1 MPPDGRGKND
11 GQGRGGRKGSR
22 KKAASRARS
31 AGSKSGVKRPASKK
45 AGKKSARKKAGARR
59 GRPAGGERKGTPRRT
74 AAARRRRRARI
85 VRALRRTGLVLAMA
99 AFVFGLFLAQW
110 VVRLD
115 REVVA
120 RFEGRRFAV
129 PSKVFA
135 SPTVVYPGMDW
146 QRIDLA
152 GWLRRLGY
160 REQSGDRGLDP
171 GRYVW
176 HPGELRVYLR
186 AFDHPMRPE
195 PSREVVF
202 FLEGGLIRDIVDLA
216 DDRFLDVV
224 VLEPEPVSA
233 FLGSDR
239 EQRDLVDIGEV
250 PAYLVNAI
258 YAVEDRR
265 FEEHHGI
272 DVRRIGGAALANL
285 KAGRI
290 TQGGSTLTQQ
300 LVKNFFLTP
309 ERTFERKLREAVM
322 ALIVEARYEKSEI
335 LEAYLNEIYLG
346 QRGSTAVHGVG
357 EAARLYF
364 GKQAADLSL
373 AESALLAAIIQ
384 SPNGISPHRRP
395 ERAKKRRDLVL
406 TLMGELD
413 YATED
418 AVESAKAEP
427 IRVASVTPEEGE
439 VRYFLAALSQQLP
452 EVYDAET
459 LESEG
464 LRIYT
469 TMVPSMQRA
478 AARALKAGLAR
489 IEGKVSDD
497 LPEASRL
504 QGCLLAM
511 RPQTGEVL
519 ALVGGRDFG
528 VSQFN
533 RCTQARRQVGSVFK
547 PFVYVAALDP
557 TSGPVATLASRID
570 DSPFEIETR
579 DGPWRPENWNHE
591 FHGEV
596 PLREGIERS
605 LNVAS
610 ARLAQEVGIPRVAA
624 VAERLGITSHLPRVP
639 SLALG
644 TAEVAPVE
652 IARAYATLAGG
663 GRRPVPRTFVD
674 VVGSEG
680 IATEHKPLEAAER
693 VIDPGVAFLATS
705 LLQGVVDRGTAVGVR
720 RAGLEGPIAG
730 KTGTTDDEFDL
741 WFVGYTPE
749 LVAVVWVG
757 YDEPRSV
764 GVASSRGALPIWAD
778 FMSEVTG
785 PRIRGMFP
793 RPGNVEEAQIEP
805 STGALAFAGCRDAKP
820 EYFITGTLPE
830 LTCPADA
837 SPDDRR
843 PGLLRRTFGRLF
855 GPEG

>member
-1 MPPDGRGKND
+1 MYIKTIRL
-11 GQGRGGRKGSR
+11 GG
-22 KKAASRARS
+22 
-31 AGSKSGVKRPASKK
+31 
-45 AGKKSARKKAGARR
+45 
-59 GRPAGGERKGTPRRT
+59 
-74 AAARRRRRARI
+74 AAAIGAF
-85 VRALRRTGLVLAMA
+85 LLGLLI
-99 AFVFGLFLAQW
+99 AQW
-110 VVRLD
+110 VVALD

-120 RFEGRRFAV
+120 RFEGRRFDV

-146 QRIDLA
+146 QRVDLA

-160 REQSGDRGLDP
+160 REQSGQRALEA

-176 HPGELRVYLR
+176 SPGELRVHLR

-195 PSREVVF
+195 PGREVVF
-202 FLEGGLIRDIVDLA
+202 FLEGGRIRDIVDLA

-224 VLEPEPVSA
+224 ILEPEPVSA
-233 FLGSDR
+233 FLGSER
-239 EQRDLVDIGEV
+239 EQRDLVTIDEV
-250 PAYLVNAI
+250 PLYLVNAI

-322 ALIVEARYEKSEI
+322 ALIVEARYEKPAI
-335 LEAYLNEIYLG
+335 LQAYLNEIYLG

-364 GKQAADLSL
+364 GKHASDLTLS
-373 AESALLAAIIQ
+373 ESALIAAIIQ

-406 TLMGELD
+406 SLMDELD
-413 YATED
+413 YASHD
-418 AVESAKAEP
+418 AVLAAKEEP

-452 EVYDAET
+452 EVYDEET
-459 LESEG
+459 LQSEG

-469 TMVPSMQRA
+469 TLVPSMQRA
-478 AARALKAGLAR
+478 AARALKEGLAR
-489 IEGKVSDD
+489 IEGRVSDD
-497 LPEASRL
+497 LPEEERL

-511 RPQTGEVL
+511 RPQTGEIL

-557 TSGPVATLASRID
+557 ETGPIATLASRID

-579 DGPWRPENWNHE
+579 DGPWRPENWDRE

-596 PLREGIERS
+596 GLREGIERS
-605 LNVAS
+605 MNVAS
-610 ARLAQEVGIPRVAA
+610 ARLAQEVGIARVASTA
-624 VAERLGITSHLPRVP
+624 QRLGITSHLPRVP

-652 IARAYATLAGG
+652 VARAYATLANG

-674 VVGSEG
+674 VVGQG
-680 IATEHKPLEAAER
+680 GVADEHRPLEAAVR
-693 VIDPGVAFLATS
+693 VIDPGVAYLATS

-764 GVASSRGALPIWAD
+764 GVASSRGALPIWTD
-778 FMSEVTG
+778 FIVEVTG
-785 PRIRGMFP
+785 PRVRGMFP
-793 RPGNVEEAQIEP
+793 RPGNVEEAFVEP
-805 STGALAFAGCRDAKP
+805 ATGALALAGCPDARR
-820 EYFITGTLPE
+820 ELFISGTLPDV
-830 LTCPADA
+830 TCPAGA
-837 SPDDRR
+837 QPGDRR
-843 PGLLRRTFGRLF
+843 PGVLRRTFGRLF
-855 GPEG
+855 GAGR

>member
-1 MPPDGRGKND
+1 MPPDRRDKSGQ
-11 GQGRGGRKGSR
+11 QGRGRR
-22 KKAASRARS
+22 KKAASGRS
-31 AGSKSGVKRPASKK
+31 AGKRSGGAAPGKRAAS
-45 AGKKSARKKAGARR
+45 KAGARK
-59 GRPAGGERKGTPRRT
+59 GRSAGGAGRSRSGD
-74 AAARRRRRARI
+74 RRARFA
-85 VRALRRTGLVLAMA
+85 RALRRTGLVLAIA
-99 AFVFGLFLAQW
+99 SFVFGLFLAQW
-110 VVRLD
+110 IVRLD
-115 REVVA
+115 HEVVA
-120 RFEGRRFAV
+120 RFEGRRFDV

-146 QRIDLA
+146 QRVDLA

-160 REQSGDRGLDP
+160 REQPGGGVLEP
-171 GRYVW
+171 GRYDW
-176 HPGELRVYLR
+176 RPGELRVHLR

-195 PSREVVF
+195 PARQVVF
-202 FLEGGLIRDIVDLA
+202 FLESGRIRDIVDLE

-233 FLGSDR
+233 FLGSER
-239 EQRDLVDIGEV
+239 EQRDLVTIDEV
-250 PAYLVNAI
+250 PLHLINAI

-272 DVRRIGGAALANL
+272 DLRRIGGAALANL
-285 KAGRI
+285 RAGRI

-309 ERTFERKLREAVM
+309 DRTFRRKLREAAM
-322 ALIVEARYEKSEI
+322 ALIVEARYDKPAI

-364 GKQAADLSL
+364 GKRASELTL
-373 AESALLAAIIQ
+373 AESALVAAIIQ
-384 SPNGISPHRRP
+384 SPNGISPHRHP
-395 ERAKKRRDLVL
+395 DRARRRRDLVL
-406 TLMGELD
+406 SLMAQLD
-413 YATED
+413 YATDD
-418 AVESAKAEP
+418 AVEAAKAEP
-427 IRVASVTPEEGE
+427 VRVASVTPEEGE

-452 EVYDAET
+452 EVYDEQT
-459 LESEG
+459 LQSEG

-469 TMVPSMQRA
+469 TLVPSMQRA
-478 AARALKAGLAR
+478 AARALKEGLAR
-489 IEGKVSDD
+489 LEGRVSDQ
-497 LPEASRL
+497 LPPEERL

-511 RPQTGEVL
+511 RPQTGEIL

-557 TSGPVATLASRID
+557 ETGPVVTLASRID
-570 DSPFEIETR
+570 DSPIEIETR
-579 DGPWRPENWNHE
+579 DGPWRPENYDHE

-610 ARLAQEVGIPRVAA
+610 ARLAQEVGIPRVAS
-624 VAERLGITSHLPRVP
+624 VAERLGISSNLPRVP

-652 IARAYATLAGG
+652 VARAYATLANG

-680 IATEHKPLEAAER
+680 VAAEHRPLEASVR
-693 VIDPGVAFLATS
+693 VIDPGIAYLATS

-720 RAGLEGPIAG
+720 RAGLEGPVAG

-757 YDEPRSV
+757 YDEPRSI
-764 GVASSRGALPIWAD
+764 GVPSSRGALPIWTD
-778 FMSEVTG
+778 FVMEVMGT
-785 PRIRGMFP
+785 RVRGAFP
-793 RPGNVEEAQIEP
+793 RPSNVEEALVEP
-805 STGALAFAGCRDAKP
+805 ATGALALAGCSDARP
-820 EYFITGTLPE
+820 ELFIEGTLPTD
-830 LTCPADA
+830 TCP
-837 SPDDRR
+837 PGVVQGEGR
-843 PGLLRRTFGRLF
+843 PGILRRTLGRLF
-855 GPEG
+855 GSGD